1 MQIFHFRTPCSQMNE
16 SHRVCQLDGTRSRLG
31 PTEVGGRGSPLG
43 PTLSR
48 PEGQKRASTFF
59 LCGCARFS
67 ILLGIASGN
76 PEINL
81 RK

>member
-1 MQIFHFRTPCSQMNE
+1 MRT
-16 SHRVCQLDGTRSRLG
+16 DA
-31 PTEVGGRGSPLG
+31 TEVGGRGSPLG

-48 PEGQKRASTFF
+48 PGAERASTFF
-59 LCGCARFS
+59 LCVCVPRFS
-67 ILLGIASGN
+67 VLLGIASGN